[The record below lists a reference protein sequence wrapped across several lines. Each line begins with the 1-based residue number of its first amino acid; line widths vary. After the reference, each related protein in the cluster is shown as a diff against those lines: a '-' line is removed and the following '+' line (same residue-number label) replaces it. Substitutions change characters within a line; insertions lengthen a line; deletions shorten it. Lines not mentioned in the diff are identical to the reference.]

1 MTKIYMWL
9 YELFK
14 DISDY
19 FWLKSV
25 KKKDKKNG

>member
-1 MTKIYMWL
+1 MSKIYMWL

-19 FWLKSV
+19 FWKKAV
-25 KKKDKKNG
+25 VKGFKKKE